1 MAAPVAL
8 LVAVRSYDLR
18 MERRVGEDG
27 LGEFAR
33 SQIEAT
39 RNDPRLGRG
48 RGAMVADF
56 WDAMEEAERTRM
68 LGVLGLHE
76 LTKTLEREER
86 EQGIT
91 REDADLDP
99 NVVNRLQAYWERA
112 ESASTE
118 IANGYP
124 HLNAQALVSMNSALD
139 ALVEEWVPAM
149 QAIRVKMIRDAL
161 IARAEQQVPEAVD
174 QLTDEVRERLG
185 EAVESQIAKNLP
197 ALKPLKGSGTKRYEP
212 RLRQVGL
219 GAPDDRPIP
228 TDFDQALTELG
239 ALRDVITHRAGRVDT
254 RALAQAPTLR
264 YKDGDLVRIN
274 SDEYRTYS
282 AAVRCFEAEITFRSM
297 RHWPE
302 VSDEKDGPH
311 LSRWRDYHY
320 LGA

>member
-1 MAAPVAL
+1 
-8 LVAVRSYDLR
+8 

-86 EQGIT
+86 EQDIT

-139 ALVEEWVPAM
+139 ALVEEWAPAM

-197 ALKPLKGSGTKRYEP
+197 ALKPLKGSGIKRYEP

-239 ALRDVITHRAGRVDT
+239 ALRDVITHRAGRVDA

-274 SDEYRTYS
+274 RDEYRTYS
-282 AAVRCFEAEITFRSM
+282 AAVRCFEAEITFRSI

-302 VSDEKDGPH
+302 VTDEKDGPH
-311 LSRWRDYHY
+311 LSRWHDYYY

>member
-1 MAAPVAL
+1 
-8 LVAVRSYDLR
+8 
-18 MERRVGEDG
+18 MERRIGEDG

-76 LTKTLEREER
+76 LTKTLERVER
-86 EQGIT
+86 ELGVS
-91 REDADLDP
+91 REDAGLDP
-99 NVVNRLQAYWERA
+99 DVAGRLQAHWERA

-149 QAIRVKMIRDAL
+149 QAIRVKLIRGAL
-161 IARAEQQVPEAVD
+161 LERAEQEVPEAAE

-185 EAVESQIAKNLP
+185 EVVDEQIGKGLP
-197 ALKPLKGSGTKRYEP
+197 SLKPLRGSGTKRYEP

-219 GAPDDRPIP
+219 GAPEDRPIP
-228 TDFDQALTELG
+228 PDFDQALTELG
-239 ALRDVITHRAGRVDT
+239 ALRDVLTHRAGRVDA
-254 RALAQAPTLR
+254 RALKQAPTLR

-274 SDEYRTYS
+274 GEEYRTYS

-297 RHWPE
+297 RDWPE
-302 VSDEKDGPH
+302 VTDDEDAPDLPG
-311 LSRWRDYHY
+311 WRGYYY
-320 LGA
+320 LGS